1 MSALWTI
8 TAGGVERTLDAWG
21 IRDPQLVFKSFSADE
36 LTFVVVRKNVLDA
49 ATFADG
55 TTLTLRRDGVAR
67 FIGTVTSSASVGE
80 GGGERE
86 SYLVSGPWYNLERL
100 VYQQKRCLWSN
111 ASKTTKYTIDS
122 AHVVIGQTSLGGR
135 YRTTTAAMKQVLDFA
150 FLRGAG
156 IVAGSVAGGVDF
168 PLEEARDLTCAEVL
182 RRLGALTPDA
192 VTWVDYSAGL
202 PTLNFGRRSGL
213 SAVSFDLLDAD
224 ALVSWRVRARPDLVP
239 AGVRFDFVRTDPAD
253 DGSSLILVASQTAGI
268 VSGVGAVIATIQ
280 LDGQGDSQ
288 VAVPGGLATSYYSST
303 SAMQYE
309 GQLVTQ
315 GRDCLGNVTVGNAV
329 NLTGG
334 RVAWA
339 TMRGVVQ
346 QVTEEILTG
355 QTTIDFGPPER
366 LSAEDFVD
374 LMMFVRRKRESTNLQ
389 ATMTC
394 RRKGPDINDDG
405 EIPDTGVEDPPGE
418 PGEDNPEAGL
428 SPEDTGPTVSLVAC
442 EGGQDV
448 VYVVK
453 GQRAS

>member
-1 MSALWTI
+1 MNALWTV

-21 IRDPQLVFKSFSADE
+21 IRDPQLVFKSFAPDE
-36 LTFVVVRKNVLDA
+36 FSFVVVRKNVLGAPTFSDG
-49 ATFADG
+49 AT
-55 TTLTLRRDGVAR
+55 LILRRDGVAR
-67 FIGTVTSSASVGE
+67 FIGTVTSSASIGD

-86 SYLVSGPWYNLERL
+86 AYLVSGPWYNLERL
-100 VYQQKRCLWSN
+100 VYQQKRCLWMT
-111 ASKTTKYTIDS
+111 ASKTIKYTVDS
-122 AHVVIGQTSLGGR
+122 AHVVLGQTSLGGR
-135 YRTTTAAMKQVLDFA
+135 YRTTTAAMEQVLDYA

-156 IVAGSVAGGVDF
+156 IAAGSISGGVDF

-192 VTWVDYSAGL
+192 VTWVDYSAEL
-202 PTLNFGRRSGL
+202 PTLNFGRRSSL
-213 SAVSFDLLDAD
+213 SSVSFDLLDAD
-224 ALVSWRVRARPDLVP
+224 ALASWRVRARPDLV
-239 AGVRFDFVRTDPAD
+239 ASGVRFDFVRTDPAD
-253 DGSSLILVASQTAGI
+253 DGSSLIHVETQTAGS
-268 VSGVGAVIATIQ
+268 VSGPGGVIATIQ
-280 LDGQGDSQ
+280 LDGHGDSQ
-288 VAVPGGLATSYYSST
+288 VAIPGGLASSYYFST
-303 SAMQYE
+303 STTQYE

-315 GRDCLGNVTVGNAV
+315 GRDCLGNVGVGHAV
-329 NLTGG
+329 NLLGG
-334 RVAWA
+334 RPEWA

-346 QVTEEILTG
+346 QVTEELLTG
-355 QTTIDFGPPER
+355 RTTIDFGPPER
-366 LSAEDFVD
+366 LNAEDFVD

-394 RRKGPDINDDG
+394 RRKGPDIDDDG

-428 SPEDTGPTVSLVAC
+428 DPEDTGPTVSLVAC